1 MVDAQRALLDELMG
15 SARNLTDEEKKGYRE
30 VKWDDKEVCGC
41 FLIRFCPHDLFV
53 NTKSNLGPCSKIHD
67 LKLKESFEKSSRHDL
82 YVPRLES
89 ELAEF
94 CNRLVQDL
102 DRKLRR
108 GRERIAQDQDAP
120 PMLPLSPE
128 KAEQLATLEEKMKK
142 LLEQIESLGEEGK
155 VDEAQALMKKV
166 EVLTAEKNA
175 LLQQFNLAPTQEKKM
190 ALCEICGSFLVA
202 NDVAERTQSHVTG
215 KQHLGYSMVREYL
228 AEYKEKREKEK
239 EEERLAREQ
248 KAEEKRKREREV
260 EKTRENG
267 KDQPREYGR
276 EKDSYNQRARDR
288 EYNYHGRDRHT
299 DRDGG
304 RDRDRDRDRRRERD
318 YSRTRSHTPPRSNSR
333 ELLGFLPWLHRFIR
347 RLESALLFSRN
358 IFLEFFDGDGV

>member
-15 SARNLTDEEKKGYRE
+15 TARNLTDEEKKGYRE

-41 FLIRFCPHDLFV
+41 YLVRFCPHDLFV

-67 LKLKESFEKSSRHDL
+67 LKLKESFEKSSRHEL
-82 YVPRLES
+82 HVPRLET

-94 CNRLVQDL
+94 CSRLVQDL

-120 PMLPLSPE
+120 PMLPLSSE
-128 KAEQLATLEEKMKK
+128 KSEQLATLEEKMKK

-175 LLQQFNLAPTQEKKM
+175 LLQQLTLAPTQEKKM

-202 NDVAERTQSHVTG
+202 NDAAERTQSHVTG
-215 KQHLGYSMVREYL
+215 KQHLGYSMVRDYL

-239 EEERLAREQ
+239 EDDRLTKEK
-248 KAEEKRKREREV
+248 KAEEKRKKERDTEKTKENGRDSSREYSREKESYNPRVRER
-260 EKTRENG
+260 
-267 KDQPREYGR
+267 D
-276 EKDSYNQRARDR
+276 
-288 EYNYHGRDRHT
+288 YNYHGRDRYA

-304 RDRDRDRDRRRERD
+304 RERDRDRERRRERD
-318 YSRTRSHTPPRSNSR
+318 YTRTRSRTPPRSSSR
-333 ELLGFLPWLHRFIR
+333 SPSRHRSR
-347 RLESALLFSRN
+347 RRSRSP
-358 IFLEFFDGDGV
+358 DHVA